1 MKNDVITVN
10 ALARNGT
17 WGEFDT
23 HPYRELMINII
34 HLYLS
39 N

>member
-1 MKNDVITVN
+1 MYENDVITIN
-10 ALARNGT
+10 ALVRNGT
-17 WGEFDT
+17 LGELDA
-23 HPYRELMINII
+23 YRELMINII